1 LQQLFQPV
9 GGQTQTRKQ
18 LSPETWISPNGHEQL
33 WNIDPFHSPALAH
46 RIRRLQQL
54 LQVFADEKIRPS
66 PRRLISQYILEA
78 VQQLIHHQG
87 QAFHPS
93 ATGWIREQHL
103 NQMLHIE

>member
-9 GGQTQTRKQ
+9 GGQAQTRKQ

-54 LQVFADEKIRPS
+54 LQVFADEQIRPS
-66 PRRLISQYILEA
+66 PRRLISQHILQT
-78 VQQLIHHQG
+78 VQQFIHHQG
-87 QAFHPS
+87 QTFHPI

-103 NQMLHIE
+103 D